1 MTGDEKKLLV
11 LIPSFNEEK
20 NLPAVLTKLQTEKL
34 GLEELGWKTD
44 ILVINDGSRDNTGQ
58 VARNFNVQVASL
70 PVNLGYGAALQTG
83 FKYARI
89 GGYDAVFSMDAD
101 GQHRPEDLHCMLNVF
116 NQGNYPVILGS
127 RFLTPG
133 EYKTNLF
140 RKTGIKLFSI
150 VLHLLC
156 GKKIADV
163 TTGLQLLHKKVYCL
177 LADEYPHDF
186 PDTQVLLMLSL
197 MGFEIKE
204 VQVTVKQRVF
214 GTSMHSSLASL
225 LYPFKSF
232 LAIMVTLLRVAQIR
246 RNLTKTGS

>member
-1 MTGDEKKLLV
+1 MAGDVKRLLI

-20 NLPAVLTKLQTEKL
+20 NLPGVLLKLEAEKAGLEKL
-34 GLEELGWKTD
+34 GWVID
-44 ILVINDGSRDNTGQ
+44 VLVIDDGSRDKTEQ
-58 VARNFNVQVASL
+58 VARSYNVRVAGL

-83 FKYARI
+83 FKYARA

-101 GQHRPEDLHCMLNVF
+101 GQHRPEDLAAMLQVF
-116 NQGNYPVILGS
+116 NQGKYQVILGS

-133 EYKTNLF
+133 EYKTNIF

-150 VLHLLC
+150 VLHILC

-163 TTGLQLLHKKVYCL
+163 TTGLQLLHKNVFNL

-186 PDTQVLLMLSL
+186 PDTQVLLLLSL

-204 VQVTVKQRVF
+204 VQVTVKQRIF

-246 RNLTKTGS
+246 RNISKAGA